1 MRTRTSVFQLLAIAV
16 LAAVILYFAQS
27 ILAPLAI
34 AGVLAMLFVSVNNKL
49 ERKGFPR
56 WLTALLSVL
65 VLMLAAVGLFFLLN
79 WQLQSFSDNL
89 DAMKDNLLNL
99 LTRIQDWVDSR
110 FGIDKE
116 QQKAIAQ
123 EEMKASQQTTGL
135 TTGFASGFF
144 GLAVD
149 TLLIFVY
156 TYLFLFYR
164 SRIKSFILQ
173 VTKDT
178 PAAKTIDII
187 SSSTKVAANYV
198 SGLAKMI
205 IVLWILYGIG
215 FSAIGVEN
223 AIFFA
228 ILCGLLELIP
238 FVGNLTGTSLTV
250 LGVIAQGGKGDM
262 ILGVIAIY
270 AAVQFVQTYLLE
282 PLIVGNEVNI
292 NPLFTIFSLV
302 VAEAI
307 WGISGMVLAIP
318 LVGIVKIIC
327 DRVDVLQPY
336 GYLIG
341 TDKKKKR
348 TLRLRKKAH

>member
-1 MRTRTSVFQLLAIAV
+1 MRTRTSIFQLLAIFVFTV
-16 LAAVILYFAQS
+16 LVLYFAQS

-34 AGVLAMLFVSVNNKL
+34 AGILAMLFVSFNDKL
-49 ERKGFPR
+49 ERKGLPR
-56 WLTALLSVL
+56 WLTALLSIL
-65 VLMLAAVGLFFLLN
+65 VLLIAAVGLFFLLN

-99 LTRIQDWVDSR
+99 LSRTQEWVDAR

-123 EEMKASQQTTGL
+123 EEMKASQQTSGL
-135 TTGFASGFF
+135 TTSFASGFMGF
-144 GLAVD
+144 AVD
-149 TLLIFVY
+149 TLLVFVY
-156 TYLFLFYR
+156 TFLLLFYR
-164 SRIKSFILQ
+164 NRIKSFILQ
-173 VTKDT
+173 VTSDT
-178 PAAKTIDII
+178 PKAKTTDII
-187 SSSTKVAANYV
+187 SSSTKVAASYV

-205 IVLWILYGIG
+205 IVLWVLYGIG

-250 LGVIAQGGKGDM
+250 LGVVAQGGKGDM

-270 AAVQFVQTYLLE
+270 AFVQFVQTYLLE

-292 NPLFTIFSLV
+292 NPLFTILSLV

-318 LVGIVKIIC
+318 VVGIIKIIC
-327 DRVDVLQPY
+327 DRVEVLQPY

-341 TDKKKKR
+341 TDKKRKR
-348 TLRLRKKAH
+348 TIPFRRKKA